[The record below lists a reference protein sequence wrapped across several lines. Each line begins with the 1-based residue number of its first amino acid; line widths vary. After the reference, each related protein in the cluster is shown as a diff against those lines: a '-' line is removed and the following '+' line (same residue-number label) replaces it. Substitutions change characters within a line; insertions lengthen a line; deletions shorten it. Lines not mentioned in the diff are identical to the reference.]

1 MLDDP
6 IPKLKQQLAN
16 SILET
21 IDWQWAIY
29 EGLIGLDQP
38 RISNLERGHL
48 DRFSVQKLIRVL
60 ALLNRRVDVKV
71 VAVGAIPKV
80 AELKLARKRNKQRS
94 GGM

>member
-6 IPKLKQQLAN
+6 IPRLKQQLAN

-21 IDWQWAIY
+21 IEWQWSVY
-29 EGLIGLDQP
+29 DGLIGLDQP
-38 RISNLERGHL
+38 RLSNLERGHL

-60 ALLNRRVDVKV
+60 ALLNRRVDIKV
-71 VAVGAIPKV
+71 VAVGPV
-80 AELKLARKRNKQRS
+80 PSTPELMLARKRNKTS